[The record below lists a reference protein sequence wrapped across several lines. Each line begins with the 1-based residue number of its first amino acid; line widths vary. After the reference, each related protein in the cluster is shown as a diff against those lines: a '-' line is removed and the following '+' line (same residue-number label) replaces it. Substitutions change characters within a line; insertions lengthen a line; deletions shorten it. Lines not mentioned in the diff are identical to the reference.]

1 MEIALMN
8 DDSYICHI
16 IIPSKNYQKSKVFF
30 ERVFGWKI
38 EKQPETTS
46 LDILPPSGKGVSAEL
61 NSKEAIVVPSIHTP
75 NIEAKLK
82 LIEKFGGKK
91 LKGKTPIGKNA
102 EHGFFALFLDPNGNK
117 MCLYSKR

>member
-1 MEIALMN
+1 LMN
-8 DDSYICHI
+8 DDNYICHI

-30 ERVFGWKI
+30 ERVFRWKI
-38 EKQPETTS
+38 EKRPETTS
-46 LDILPPSGKGVSAEL
+46 VDVLPPSGKGVSAEL
-61 NSKEAIVVPSIHTP
+61 NSEEALVVPSIHTS
-75 NIEAKLK
+75 NIDAKLK

-91 LKGKTPIGKNA
+91 LKDKTPIGENT